1 MSSTSSRDLSFYGF
15 LGDYI
20 SFKIAMTFLGESTV
34 LPALVA
40 HFTTSPVLIGLA
52 GSSYMAVWLIPQV
65 LLADM
70 VTRAPRKRPILIK
83 AAYLGRLGIPLTA
96 LALALGAEHW
106 PLAFLALF
114 FLLYWTF
121 AATDSIAA
129 LAWLDL
135 IAKILPLQ
143 RRETLFATALVVGSL
158 SGIAVGW
165 VTRVTL
171 DGYAFP
177 ENFAR
182 LLLYGTA
189 WLYLSALAML
199 LIREP
204 ATQDAGGG
212 GPLPARPLR
221 ARLVEM
227 LEIFR
232 RDRVARVII
241 LARLLVQGGQMAWPF
256 YVRLATERLG
266 LGESAIGNFTVV
278 ITVAQ
283 VAGVIGFRLIA
294 RRFGPRGV
302 MITSAFPAVL
312 SPAFALMASLVAPT
326 TGVPLLYAVYA
337 LMGVVGVSAMLGYT
351 NAMLELAPETQ
362 RPVYMALGHT
372 LIGLSALFPLVGGLI
387 LRWTSFPVLFGLACV
402 APLAGFAL
410 SLRVPRQFRHGDG
423 KR

>member
-1 MSSTSSRDLSFYGF
+1 MSSGSSRDLSFYGF

-40 HFTTSPVLIGLA
+40 HFTTSPILIGLA
-52 GSSYMAVWLIPQV
+52 GSSYTAVWLIPQV

-70 VTRAPRKRPILIK
+70 VTHAPRKRPILIK
-83 AAYLGRLGIPLTA
+83 AAYLGRLGIPLTG
-96 LALALGAEHW
+96 LALALGAGRW
-106 PLAFLALF
+106 SFAFLALF

-135 IAKILPLQ
+135 VAKILPLR
-143 RRETLFATALVVGSL
+143 RRETLFTMALVVGSL
-158 SGIAVGW
+158 SGIVVGW

-171 DGYAFP
+171 DEFTFP

-182 LLLYGTA
+182 LFLYGTA

-204 ATQDAGGG
+204 ATPPPP
-212 GPLPARPLR
+212 PLGHAQPLR
-221 ARLVEM
+221 TRLAEM
-227 LEIFR
+227 AEIFR
-232 RDRVARVII
+232 RDRVARSII

-266 LGESAIGNFTVV
+266 LGEIAIGNFTIV
-278 ITVAQ
+278 ITIAQ
-283 VAGVIGFRLIA
+283 VLGVMSFRLIA

-302 MITSAFPAVL
+302 MITSALPAFL
-312 SPAFALMASLVAPT
+312 SPAFALVASLVAPI

-351 NAMLELAPETQ
+351 NAMLELAPEAQ
-362 RPVYMALGHT
+362 RPTYMALGHT
-372 LIGLSALFPLVGGLI
+372 LIGLSALFPLLGGLI

-410 SLRVPRQFRHGDG
+410 SLRVPQEFSPGDE
-423 KR
+423 KP

>member
-40 HFTTSPVLIGLA
+40 HFTASPVLIGLA

-65 LLADM
+65 LLADV

-96 LALALGAEHW
+96 LALALGAERW

-135 IAKILPLQ
+135 VAKILPLR

-177 ENFAR
+177 ENFTR
-182 LLLYGTA
+182 LLLYGTG

-204 ATQDAGGG
+204 PAQNVAA
-212 GPLPARPLR
+212 PIPARPLR
-221 ARLVEM
+221 ARLAEM
-227 LEIFR
+227 LEIFC

-266 LGESAIGNFTVV
+266 LGESAIGNFTIV
-278 ITVAQ
+278 ITLAQ
-283 VAGVIGFRLIA
+283 VLGVIGFRLIA

-302 MITSAFPAVL
+302 MISSAFPALL
-312 SPAFALMASLVAPT
+312 SPALALVASLVAPT
-326 TGVPLLYAVYA
+326 TGVPLLYAIYA

-351 NAMLELAPETQ
+351 NAMLELAPEAQ

-410 SLRVPRQFRHGDG
+410 SLRVPRQFRQGE
-423 KR
+423 